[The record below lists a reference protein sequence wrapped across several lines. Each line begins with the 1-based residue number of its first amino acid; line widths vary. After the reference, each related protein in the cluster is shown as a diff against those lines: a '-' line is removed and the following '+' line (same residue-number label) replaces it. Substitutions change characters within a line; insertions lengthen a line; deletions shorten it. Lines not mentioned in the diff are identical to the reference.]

1 MLKPAALDVSD
12 PKRGRSVL
20 SSTKKETSMRPIL
33 IAATSALAL
42 LVGPASAQTT
52 KEREPPLS
60 DDEKKPQQNSADEA
74 AVRGRLED
82 GIKPG
87 DPSAQ
92 TEANKKVED
101 AAVEAKR
108 KSNAKKKTIVARL
121 QQPVASM

>member
-1 MLKPAALDVSD
+1 MHRSIALAF
-12 PKRGRSVL
+12 VL
-20 SSTKKETSMRPIL
+20 TL
-33 IAATSALAL
+33 GFFAAT
-42 LVGPASAQTT
+42 ASAEQCAD
-52 KEREPPLS
+52 KLRQDKS
-60 DDEKKPQQNSADEA
+60 QQNSADEA

-108 KSNAKKKTIVARL
+108 KSDAKKK
-121 QQPVASM
+121 

>member
-1 MLKPAALDVSD
+1 
-12 PKRGRSVL
+12 
-20 SSTKKETSMRPIL
+20 MRPIL
-33 IAATSALAL
+33 IAAIGVVAC

-52 KEREPPLS
+52 KEREPSLS

-87 DPSAQ
+87 KPSDQ
-92 TEANKKVED
+92 TQANKKVED

-108 KSNAKKKTIVARL
+108 KSDA
-121 QQPVASM
+121 QQK